1 MSFGLDSHGRGSVK
15 ELRSRIV
22 IAMAL
27 VVIAFIVLVVRLYT
41 LQILRG
47 EELSQ
52 RGQRNFVQHV
62 EIRHDRGIIFDR
74 NGEILV
80 DNRPSLDLQV
90 TPAFLGDDDE
100 KEMTLQRLASHVGFT
115 QSDIDGLR
123 ERIEQNSGLR
133 RFKPLLIKRDLEP
146 DQVERIEADRAMFL
160 LDGVDIIEGRRRV
173 YRYGSTASHIL
184 GYVNEIDARLLDRE
198 RSAGNPLGYR
208 LGDLIGRDGVERTHE
223 KVLRGVDGYE
233 KVVVDAKGRRLR
245 GEFIESLLGP
255 DREVPAKP
263 GNNVYLSLDVRLQQ
277 AAEDALRG
285 FGVAGSVV
293 ALDANTGAVLAMVSL
308 PEFDPNRIAGD
319 DAASY
324 KAELDR
330 DPLKPWI
337 NRPIQG
343 QYAPGSTFKAFTG
356 FAALQQGVVTKTETI
371 FAPGA
376 FRLGRHT
383 WRCHREAG
391 HGNVDLKDALKVS
404 CDVYFYTA
412 AHRMGIDAIAEVA
425 REFGFGSRTGI
436 ALQNEKT
443 GIVPDEAWHDRI
455 DKATGGYQRGMA
467 INTSIGQGAL
477 LVTPLQL
484 AVAYAA
490 IANGGKVLV
499 PQTVDRIETAD
510 MRVVRHFLPETRYL
524 DRNTKEL
531 IANTSE
537 EASMSLVNG
546 GQVVEHVYGVPPTV
560 IEEIEA
566 NVANAIDLDPEHL
579 QAIREGLIAV
589 AQEPGGTAYWRR
601 SRQVTM
607 AGKTGTAQV
616 VRLGKHRLKAEE
628 EDYFFRDHAWFASY
642 APAENPEIVV
652 VCLNEHSGHGSSKAA
667 PVAVAVIDK
676 FFELNAELAAI
687 APTPEPY
694 APPPTPGPSPEE
706 SSPAP
711 DAAGEPDSE
720 ANGEADAATDP
731 DSPPGD
737 GLESRGEGDA
747 P

>member
-1 MSFGLDSHGRGSVK
+1 MSFGLDTHGRGSVK
-15 ELRSRIV
+15 ELRGRIV
-22 IAMAL
+22 FAMG
-27 VVIAFIVLVVRLYT
+27 VVVLAFVVLIVRLYT
-41 LQILRG
+41 LQIMRG

-52 RGQRNFVQHV
+52 RGQRNFAQHV

-100 KEMTLQRLASHVGFT
+100 TEVTLQRLAGHVGFSQT
-115 QSDIDGLR
+115 DIDGLR
-123 ERIEQNSGLR
+123 KLIDENSGLR
-133 RFKPLLIKRDLEP
+133 RFKPLVVKRDLEP
-146 DQVERIEADRAMFL
+146 DQVERIEADRAMFM
-160 LDGVDIIEGRRRV
+160 LDGVDIVEGRRRV
-173 YRYGSTASHIL
+173 YRYGGTASHVL
-184 GYVNEIDARLLDRE
+184 GYVNEIDARLLERE
-198 RSAGNPLGYR
+198 RAQGNPLSYG

-223 KVLRGVDGYE
+223 EALRGVDGYR

-255 DREVPAKP
+255 EREVPAQP
-263 GNNVYLSLDVRLQQ
+263 GNNVFLSLDIRLQK
-277 AAEDALRG
+277 AAEEKLQEL
-285 FGVAGSVV
+285 GVAGSVV
-293 ALDANTGAVLAMVSL
+293 ALDAKTGAVLAMVSL
-308 PEFDPNRIAGD
+308 PEFDPNRIAGA

-324 KAELDR
+324 KKELDR
-330 DPLKPWI
+330 DPLKPWV

-356 FAALQQGVVTKTETI
+356 LAALRQGVVSKTETI

-391 HGNVDLKDALKVS
+391 HGNVNLKDALKVS

-425 REFGFGSRTGI
+425 REFGFGTPTGI
-436 ALQNEKT
+436 ALRNEKP
-443 GIVPDEAWHDRI
+443 GNVPDEAWHDRI

-490 IANGGKVLV
+490 IANGGRVLV

-510 MRVVRHFLPETRYL
+510 MRVVRRFVPEARYL
-524 DRNTKEL
+524 DRSTKEV
-531 IANTSE
+531 IAETSD
-537 EASMSLVNG
+537 EASMTLLDEGS
-546 GQVVEHVYGVPPTV
+546 VVEHVYGVPPNV
-560 IEEIEA
+560 VKELQA
-566 NVANAIDLDPEHL
+566 NVRNAIDLNPEHL
-579 QAIREGLIAV
+579 DAVREGLIAV

-601 SRQVTM
+601 SRKVTM

-628 EDYFFRDHAWFASY
+628 EEYFFRDHAWFASY
-642 APAENPEIVV
+642 APAEDPEIVV

-667 PVAVAVIDK
+667 PVAVAVIDEY
-676 FFELNAELAAI
+676 FTLQGELASALPTP
-687 APTPEPY
+687 APEPTPEP
-694 APPPTPGPSPEE
+694 APEPGPE
-706 SSPAP
+706 PAP
-711 DAAGEPDSE
+711 EPVTAPETESETEPAPAPEPGAESE
-720 ANGEADAATDP
+720 AEPAT
-731 DSPPGD
+731 
-737 GLESRGEGDA
+737 GEGTE
-747 P
+747 